1 MNKIAKQLIKI
12 AEDLLI
18 ADQLIKIASEFEKF
32 TGSEA
37 VLQNKNLKEQ
47 IKISKEKI
55 FNKYKGDN

>member
-12 AEDLLI
+12 AEDLLV

-47 IKISKEKI
+47 IKNSKEKI